1 MSKCPL
7 EPDTATTAHLSLQ
20 CLMQGYD
27 SPLHV
32 CPAPTF
38 EQETW
43 VPMNDFIWD
52 RRNRVHR
59 FSKLN
64 RLDYLAER

>member
-1 MSKCPL
+1 
-7 EPDTATTAHLSLQ
+7 
-20 CLMQGYD
+20 MQGYD

-38 EQETW
+38 EQETG